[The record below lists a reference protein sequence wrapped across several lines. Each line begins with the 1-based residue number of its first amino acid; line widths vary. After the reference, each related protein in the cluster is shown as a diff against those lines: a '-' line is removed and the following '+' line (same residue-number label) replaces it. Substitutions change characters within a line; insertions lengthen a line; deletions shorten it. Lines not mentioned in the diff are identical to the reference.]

1 MLLTA
6 SVVLLESDY
15 QTSPVPGLGVPGL
28 RPGAVQMNSMS
39 LVIATKDGVPGRAKH
54 SRKGLPGE
62 DVGAGQ
68 PGEDVGAGQP
78 GMDAP
83 AVLATLSSPATPA
96 ESLRRVLVPTPP
108 EEDMASVR
116 SVKSMALE

>member
-1 MLLTA
+1 M
-6 SVVLLESDY
+6 VLLDSDY
-15 QTSPVPGLGVPGL
+15 QTSPAPGLGVSGL
-28 RPGAVQMNSMS
+28 RPGAVQMNSVS
-39 LVIATKDGVPGRAKH
+39 LMIATKDGVAGRAKH

-62 DVGAGQ
+62 DGAVAPGQ
-68 PGEDVGAGQP
+68 ESPSFPVT
-78 GMDAP
+78 P
-83 AVLATLSSPATPA
+83 ATPVSPATPA